1 MISQCTTNDIQTWV
15 AIDIAKDRHFAIV
28 QPGDGPRRKF
38 SVASCREEHDR
49 FVSYLHSCP
58 QPCRIGFEATG
69 NYHRT
74 LAYRLRVEG
83 FEVCL
88 ISSVA
93 ASRYREAVHNSWD
106 KNDPKDAA
114 ILLDMLRRGLTQRY
128 VDPGLDHN
136 HDIQE
141 LSKTYANITMA
152 RTRLQHSLLTHYI
165 PIYFPEMLDYWRST
179 RSDWFIEFLLRFPV
193 PASITALSVEE
204 FRSIV
209 WPILSRKH
217 RKAELVRD
225 LYALACH
232 SIAVPMDPN
241 CLSVQTF
248 MLQLRRYR
256 QINVDRKAL
265 ESNAVALLS
274 KHPDYQ
280 RLITVP
286 GIGPICALTI
296 LAEGGDLRR
305 FHHHRQFLK
314 YCGLDLA
321 KSQSGASRGHEVLS
335 KRGNSRLRLC
345 LWQAATVAARLPEN
359 GFRDKF
365 TRYMRVAPQD
375 RDRKR
380 QALTAVAAKMARVV
394 YSLVKFDRNYS
405 GRYESALPSGSIP
418 LCRAVE
424 TI

>member
-1 MISQCTTNDIQTWV
+1 
-15 AIDIAKDRHFAIV
+15 
-28 QPGDGPRRKF
+28 
-38 SVASCREEHDR
+38 
-49 FVSYLHSCP
+49 
-58 QPCRIGFEATG
+58 
-69 NYHRT
+69 
-74 LAYRLRVEG
+74 
-83 FEVCL
+83 
-88 ISSVA
+88 
-93 ASRYREAVHNSWD
+93 
-106 KNDPKDAA
+106 
-114 ILLDMLRRGLTQRY
+114 
-128 VDPGLDHN
+128 
-136 HDIQE
+136 
-141 LSKTYANITMA
+141 MA